1 MRCSIVSLNPFLTPT
16 GWKQAGDLKD
26 GDWVAS
32 ARIIPSPETSQTDEF
47 LAKAEIL
54 GMLLGDGS
62 YTSPTPRIETHTPEG
77 DAYLAR
83 LFAQAALPYT
93 RSEYGPATVYWLVEK
108 PDLVEGLFGKRAWDK
123 HIPERFMIAG
133 TSTAVALLRGLWQSD
148 GWVYYSKRSGLEVG
162 YSSTSRTLLKQI
174 RALLLTLGISAVEKK
189 PKVPC
194 YTHKGEKRQGRLS
207 YGLRVRAAK
216 SFYEQVACRV
226 PKIVQDAHLFKDT
239 GSIPTAILPQEWV
252 TACYA
257 KANELRPKATTKKE
271 RNQRE
276 NRWAYKLKH
285 SNTDAVER
293 ATVENALD
301 KVPHERLSR
310 LLQQIEWYQVRNYH
324 KTSELYPTIDFE
336 VPETHNALVDFTF
349 QHNTTF
355 ALNWASQAALG
366 IGFNVA
372 IFSQEMPKE
381 QIWRILGTIH
391 SSHPKWEDRKPL
403 LYEQVK
409 SATLSPEDEVW
420 LMNTLIPDLRNP
432 EHGKIIVYDPLPNP
446 TIDEIRVT
454 AETINRTDPLDMMII
469 DYIGL
474 LNASPSKKKMQ
485 ATAGAVINE
494 NLKAAKQMALDFNEG
509 QKILVV
515 TPHQINRKGFE
526 SAQKSNGVYE
536 FSALSDANEAERS
549 ADVVITVFADD
560 PLKQRHEAVGTMLKN
575 RDGRVVQPW
584 NLFYSPEH
592 RIMGNIR
599 AAGEISYQ
607 DVVDA

>member
-1 MRCSIVSLNPFLTPT
+1 MPEIVQTEAELRQRILRSLCAN
-16 GWKQAGDLKD
+16 
-26 GDWVAS
+26 
-32 ARIIPSPETSQTDEF
+32 
-47 LAKAEIL
+47 
-54 GMLLGDGS
+54 
-62 YTSPTPRIETHTPEG
+62 TPE
-77 DAYLAR
+77 
-83 LFAQAALPYT
+83 
-93 RSEYGPATVYWLVEK
+93 E
-108 PDLVEGLFGKRAWDK
+108 
-123 HIPERFMIAG
+123 
-133 TSTAVALLRGLWQSD
+133 
-148 GWVYYSKRSGLEVG
+148 LEHANQN
-162 YSSTSRTLLKQI
+162 YNRTLLDHLATEATTQEFVK
-174 RALLLTLGISAVEKK
+174 LLQRSFITGGPPTTQTLYEKSLLGGNTDVSLYVEELQTYPMEWGSNYTARLEQYLTL
-189 PKVPC
+189 
-194 YTHKGEKRQGRLS
+194 KGENALTELIQEAAQILQEGRQIGR
-207 YGLRVRAAK
+207 
-216 SFYEQVACRV
+216 EE
-226 PKIVQDAHLFKDT
+226 PKKGFKDT
-239 GSIPTAILPQEWV
+239 IEHLITGVTRIQSDSMAKKRFMTNSEAVEMLITDYSHKKNNPNIAYGIPTGHEIIDDATRGGQYGELWV
-252 TACYA
+252 VGGFASQG
-257 KANELRPKATTKKE
+257 K
-271 RNQRE
+271 
-276 NRWAYKLKH
+276 
-285 SNTDAVER
+285 
-293 ATVENALD
+293 
-301 KVPHERLSR
+301 
-310 LLQQIEWYQVRNYH
+310 
-324 KTSELYPTIDFE
+324 
-336 VPETHNALVDFTF
+336 
-349 QHNTTF
+349 TTF